1 MNLSRISI
9 FKSKLAAWLGPIVL
23 SGALLASGIGPS
35 SGVIGRAPPGGKCY
49 RPTDPIFRPNCQRSR
64 QRQPYKEA
72 K

>member
-35 SGVIGRAPPGGKCY
+35 SGVIGRAPAGGKVLSADGPNFPPQL
-49 RPTDPIFRPNCQRSR
+49 PT
-64 QRQPYKEA
+64 QPPKTA
-72 K
+72 V